1 MDFINVAIFAIFV
14 VSSFTITSTDAVEA
28 STLLDIGNLSRSS
41 FPRGFIFGAGSSAY
55 QFEGAVNEG
64 GRGPSIWDTFT
75 HKHPEKIRDGSNA
88 DITVD
93 QYHRYKEDVGIMKDQ
108 NLDSYRFSIS
118 WPRILPKGKL
128 SGGINHEGIKYYNNL
143 INELLANG
151 IQPFVTLFH
160 WDLPQVLEDEYGGF
174 LNSRVINDF
183 RDYADLCFKEF
194 GDRVKNWVTL
204 NEPWVFSNS
213 GYALG
218 TMAPGRCSGPT
229 CQAGNSGTEP
239 YIVTHNQIL
248 AHAAAVHVYKTKYQP
263 YQKGKIGIT
272 LVTNWFIPLGDN
284 SIPDQKAA
292 KRSLDFQFGW
302 FMEPLTTGDYSKSM
316 RAIVKNRLPKFSKFQ
331 SRLVN
336 GSFDFIGIN
345 YYSSSYI
352 SNAPPIGN
360 AKPSYSTDPMTN
372 TSFEKHGIPLGP
384 RAASFWIYVY
394 PRGLRDLLLYTKS
407 KYNNPAIFITENGM
421 NEFNDATLP
430 VEEALLDTYRIDYYY
445 RHLYYIR
452 LAIKAGS
459 NVKGFYAWSFLDCN
473 EWFAGFTVRFGLNFV
488 DYKDGLKRYPKLS
501 AQWYKNFLKRN

>member
-1 MDFINVAIFAIFV
+1 MDFIVAIFALFV
-14 VSSFTITSTDAVEA
+14 ISSFTITSTNAVEA

-174 LNSRVINDF
+174 LNSGVINDF
-183 RDYADLCFKEF
+183 RDYTDLCFKEF
-194 GDRVKNWVTL
+194 GDRVKYWSTL

-218 TMAPGRCSGPT
+218 TNAPGRCSAPT
-229 CQAGNSGTEP
+229 CQAGDSGTEP

-248 AHAAAVHVYKTKYQP
+248 AHAEAVHVYKTKYQA

-272 LVTNWFIPLGDN
+272 LVSNWLMPLDDN
-284 SIPDQKAA
+284 SIPDIKAA
-292 KRSLDFQFGW
+292 ERSLDFQFGW

-316 RAIVKNRLPKFSKFQ
+316 RAIVKNRLPKFSKLQ
-331 SRLVN
+331 SSLVN

-352 SNAPPIGN
+352 SNAPSHGN

-372 TSFEKHGIPLGP
+372 ISFEKHGIPLGP
-384 RAASFWIYVY
+384 RAASIWIYVY
-394 PRGLRDLLLYTKS
+394 PRGLRDLLLHIKN